1 MSQDMAEDNRSE
13 LILFRSEDAQARIR
27 VRLEGDSVWLSQL
40 QLADLYQVSVK
51 TISEHL
57 QNIFDEDEV
66 EPERTIR
73 KFRIVQFEGERQV
86 RRLVDHYH
94 LDAILAV
101 GYRVRSERGT
111 QFRQWASAR
120 LGEYIVKGHAL
131 DVERFKRDPDDG
143 YFEELLEKIRDIRS
157 SEKMFWR
164 KVLDIYATSID
175 YSASAEVSK
184 QFFATVQNKMHW
196 AVHGRT
202 AAELIM
208 QRADGDKPH
217 AGMTNWVGAKPRKT
231 DARVAKSYLDTE
243 ELEALNGIVT
253 AYLEFAR
260 VQAMNRK
267 AMTMADWTAKLDD
280 FLRLSERD
288 ILTHAGRITHERAVE
303 FADKQFDQYRQQQI
317 NQPSQVERDFEEAI
331 RNVKAL
337 ERSRKAPASDGG
349 KSPRKRGKSGSDMP

>member
-1 MSQDMAEDNRSE
+1 MSADVPEGPQSE
-13 LILFRSEDAQARIR
+13 LILFRADDAQTHVQ
-27 VRLEGDSVWLSQL
+27 VRLEGDTVWLSQL
-40 QLADLYQVSVK
+40 QLADLYEVSVK

-57 QNIFDEDEV
+57 QNVYAEGEL

-73 KFRIVQFEGERQV
+73 KFRIVQIEGSRQV
-86 RRLVDHYH
+86 KREVDHYH
-94 LDAILAV
+94 LTAILAV
-101 GYRVRSERGT
+101 GYRVRSPRGV
-111 QFRQWASAR
+111 QFRQWATAR

-175 YSASAEVSK
+175 YDASAETSQK
-184 QFFATVQNKMHW
+184 FFSTVQNKMHW
-196 AVHGRT
+196 AVHGHT

-208 QRADGDKPH
+208 QRADGSKPN
-217 AGMTNWVGAKPRKT
+217 AGMTNWVGAAPRKS
-231 DARVAKSYLDTE
+231 DAKVAKSYLGTE
-243 ELEALNGIVT
+243 ELEVLNGIVT

-267 AMTMADWTAKLDD
+267 AMTMAAWIVKLDD

-288 ILTHAGRITHERAVE
+288 VLTHAGRITHERAML
-303 FADKQFDQYRQQQI
+303 FAEQQFDQYRQLQI
-317 NQPSQVERDFEEAI
+317 NQPSQVERDFEEAT
-331 RNVKAL
+331 RTVKAV
-337 ERSRKAPASDGG
+337 EQGRQKPTRKS
-349 KSPRKRGKSGSDMP
+349 K

>member
-1 MSQDMAEDNRSE
+1 MSGDEPESPRSE
-13 LILFRSEDAQARIR
+13 LILFRAEDAQTRIQ

-57 QNIFDEDEV
+57 QNIFDEGEV

-73 KFRIVQFEGERQV
+73 KFRIVQTEGARQV

-111 QFRQWASAR
+111 QFRQWATAR
-120 LGEYIVKGHAL
+120 LGEYLIKGHAL

-175 YSASAEVSK
+175 YSPAADLSK

-196 AVHGRT
+196 AAHGHT
-202 AAELIM
+202 AAELIK
-208 QRADGDKPH
+208 QRADGSKPN
-217 AGMTNWVGAKPRKT
+217 AGMTNWVGAAPRRS
-231 DARVAKSYLDTE
+231 DAQVAKSYLSSD

-267 AMTMADWTAKLDD
+267 AMTMADWIAKLDD

-288 ILTHAGRITHERAVE
+288 VLTHAGHVRHDQAIE
-303 FADKQFDQYRQQQI
+303 FANQQFDLYRAQKI
-317 NQPSQVERDFEEAI
+317 NQTSQVERDFEQATRE
-331 RNVKAL
+331 VKAL
-337 ERSRKAPASDGG
+337 EQARRKPA
-349 KSPRKRGKSGSDMP
+349 RKRGKGNGE

>member
-1 MSQDMAEDNRSE
+1 MSQDTPESPRSE
-13 LILFRSEDAQARIR
+13 LILFRADDAQTHIQ
-27 VRLEGDSVWLSQL
+27 VRLEGDSVWLPQR
-40 QLADLYQVSVK
+40 QIADLFDVSVP
-51 TISEHL
+51 TVNEHL
-57 QNIFDEDEV
+57 SSAYEEGEI

-73 KFRIVQFEGERQV
+73 KFRIVQIEGERQV

-111 QFRQWASAR
+111 QFRQWATAR

-175 YSASAEVSK
+175 YNPSAEVSR
-184 QFFATVQNKMHW
+184 QFFATIQNKMHW
-196 AVHGRT
+196 AAHGHT
-202 AAELIM
+202 AAELIK
-208 QRADGDKPH
+208 QRADGSKPN
-217 AGMTNWVGAKPRKT
+217 AGMTNWTGTKPRKS
-231 DARVAKSYLDTE
+231 DAVVAKSYLNDE
-243 ELEALNGIVT
+243 ELEALNGIVS

-267 AMTMADWTAKLDD
+267 PMTMAEWIAKLDD

-288 ILTHAGRITHERAVE
+288 ILTHAGRIRHDDAVE
-303 FADKQFDQYRQQQI
+303 FAEKQFEQYRQQQI
-317 NQPSQVERDFEEAI
+317 NQPSQVERDFEEAT
-331 RNVKAL
+331 RNLKAV
-337 ERSRKAPASDGG
+337 EQNRKKLAAG
-349 KSPRKRGKSGSDMP
+349 KKGKK